1 MRCPKCGS
9 NNTCVLESRAKDNGY
24 STMRRRKCNDCGNGF
39 KTTELGSIDKKRVKT
54 SKNSRGE
61 IFDYNKLLLSIV
73 SADYEGDIPLN
84 KVYEFIYSIILEK
97 NQIFTKE
104 ELIEK
109 VASFLKEKNYKVYV
123 RYLCKYKKFI
133 LEEETK

>member
-9 NNTCVLESRAKDNGY
+9 NNTSVSESRPKDNGY
-24 STMRRRKCNDCGNGF
+24 STMRRRKCNDCGSNF

-54 SKNSRGE
+54 TESSRGE

-73 SADYEGDIPLN
+73 SADYEGDIPLS
-84 KVYEFIYSIILEK
+84 KVYEFVYSIILEK
-97 NQIFTKE
+97 KQTFTKE

-123 RYLCKYKKFI
+123 RYLCKYKKFV
-133 LEEETK
+133 LEENN